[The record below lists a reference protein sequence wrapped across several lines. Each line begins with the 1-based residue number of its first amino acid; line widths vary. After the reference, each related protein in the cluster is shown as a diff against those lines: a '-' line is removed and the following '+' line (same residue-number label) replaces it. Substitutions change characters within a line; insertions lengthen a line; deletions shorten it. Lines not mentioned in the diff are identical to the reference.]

1 MIVSEMSISGLIYF
15 LLYIVIVLGKD
26 NKKIGKKQRKFG
38 KNTPWGLNLENGL
51 VMQGYGYSTKTSPCG
66 FDWEIVL
73 EFGVQIPARLT

>member
-26 NKKIGKKQRKFG
+26 NKKDWKKQRKFG

-51 VMQGYGYSTKTSPCG
+51 IMERDGYSTKTSPCG
-66 FDWEIVL
+66 FDWENSL
-73 EFGVQIPARLT
+73 KFASQISAL